1 MNKEFIHHLNEAIEA
16 AETDGFDRI
25 ELVHEDRDLE
35 ICFYKGDTGVGNL
48 ANEYKECLWQ
58 LTQKDIAEL
67 KSRLQVRGL
76 SLQNYNHFG
85 ENARKL
91 IIILK

>member
-1 MNKEFIHHLNEAIEA
+1 MNKEFIHYLNEAIEA
-16 AETDGFDRI
+16 AKNDGFDRI
-25 ELVHEDRDLE
+25 ELVHEDSDLE
-35 ICFYKGDTGVGNL
+35 IYYYKGGNGVGSL

-58 LTQKDIAEL
+58 LTRKDIAEL

-91 IIILK
+91 IMVLK